1 MADDTVTGAPE
12 GEQPIEFKSRRVKS
26 DAPTE
31 QAPQAEQAP
40 QVEAPQVEAP
50 KAVASSHIEIF
61 SDAES
66 TAKKL
71 KASPVAG
78 TEKSTALLKEF
89 DDKRTAL
96 QAALEGDEHAKSLHD
111 AFSNAK
117 AGVATLESE
126 IKVDGKLKEGLD
138 PAIVKSTEEKIA
150 AAKTTAT
157 EAQKNMQ
164 TYLQGK
170 AEKKPADALKT
181 AYTEAEK
188 AAGKVQG
195 VNSAIFGRMRTE
207 GVGGALKHNF
217 GIAEGASKGR
227 IGKIAMRGGGVVV
240 GGWMTVDAF
249 RSKNKDGSDR
259 SFVGRLGEAAAGL
272 ALAGGSAL
280 GGRARI

>member
-12 GEQPIEFKSRRVKS
+12 GEQPIKFKSRRVQ
-26 DAPTE
+26 P
-31 QAPQAEQAP
+31 
-40 QVEAPQVEAP
+40 EAPVEQTAQTEAP
-50 KAVASSHIEIF
+50 KVVASSHVEIF
-61 SDAES
+61 SDAEA

-71 KASPVAG
+71 KASTVAG

-96 QAALEGDEHAKSLHD
+96 QTALEGDEHAKSLQE
-111 AFSNAK
+111 AFSKAK
-117 AGVATLESE
+117 TEVATLES
-126 IKVDGKLKEGLD
+126 KLKEGLD
-138 PAIVKSTEEKIA
+138 PAIVKSTEEKIT

-195 VNSAIFGRMRTE
+195 VNSALFGRMRTQ

-280 GGRARI
+280 GGRGI